1 MPACLWAA
9 EETELEHTT
18 KILLDLLLMFAAA
31 KILGELFERIKQPAV
46 IGEILAG
53 VVLGPFIFG
62 LINPLHAETFHVY
75 EVFAEVGVIILL
87 FSTGLHIKVDDVLKV
102 GKTSTMVAI
111 LGVIL
116 PFFFGY
122 LFTLVSAH
130 TTVEAM
136 FIGAAMVATSVGIT
150 ARVFADLGI
159 LDSRVARVILGA
171 AVIDDILGLLVLG
184 VVTGMG
190 KGAISYLKIAL
201 LTLEAAGFI
210 IFLIILGKR
219 VFCRVEPTT
228 LTCFKIK
235 NAPFALA
242 LLFCLGL
249 SAVASYIHLAA
260 IVGAFMAGMVLAEL
274 NVEFKFSV
282 KFDSLYDFLVPF
294 FFVVMGTQVDL
305 TVFTKLNLVGAALIL
320 TLFAILGKLLGC
332 GLGGL
337 GLGWKE
343 ASVVGVGM
351 VPRGEVGMIVASV
364 GLGMGVISTDLYSIV
379 VFMVIAT
386 TLLTPPVLAGLISR
400 KFVGPK
406 DEERVERR
414 TDEPPVDL

>member
-1 MPACLWAA
+1 M
-9 EETELEHTT
+9 ENTT

-31 KILGELFERIKQPAV
+31 KILGELFERVKQPAV

-62 LINPLHAETFHVY
+62 LISPLQVETFHVY

-87 FSTGLHIKVDDVLKV
+87 FSIGLHIKVDDILKV
-102 GKTSTMVAI
+102 GRTSSVVAI

-122 LFTLVSAH
+122 LFTLTSDH

-159 LDSRVARVILGA
+159 LDSRVAKVMLGA
-171 AVIDDILGLLVLG
+171 AVIDDILALLVLA
-184 VVTGMG
+184 VVTGLG
-190 KGAISYLKIAL
+190 QGAISYVKITL

-210 IFLIILGKR
+210 IFLTIIGKGLIPRLGP
-219 VFCRVEPTT
+219 F
-228 LTCFKIK
+228 LGFFKTK

-249 SAVASYIHLAA
+249 SAVASYIDLAA

-274 NVEFKFSV
+274 NVEFRFSSKFE
-282 KFDSLYDFLVPF
+282 SLYDFLVPF

-305 TVFTKLNLVGAALIL
+305 SVFTKFNLVGAALIL
-320 TLFAILGKLLGC
+320 TLFAILGKLIGC
-332 GLGGL
+332 GLGAW

-351 VPRGEVGMIVASV
+351 VPRGEVGMIVASI

-379 VFMVIAT
+379 IFMVIAT
-386 TLLTPPVLAGLISR
+386 TLLTPPVLATMISR
-400 KFVGPK
+400 KFVKPK
-406 DEERVERR
+406 EEERMEKR
-414 TDEPPVDL
+414 TDELPVDL

>member
-1 MPACLWAA
+1 M
-9 EETELEHTT
+9 ENTT
-18 KILLDLLLMFAAA
+18 KILFDLLLMFAAA
-31 KILGELFERIKQPAV
+31 KVLGELFERVKQPAV

-53 VVLGPFIFG
+53 IVLGPYIFG
-62 LINPLHAETFHVY
+62 LINPLQVETFHVY

-87 FSTGLHIKVDDVLKV
+87 FSIGLHIKVDDILKV
-102 GKTSTMVAI
+102 GKTSSVVAI

-122 LFTLVSAH
+122 LYTLTSDH
-130 TTVEAM
+130 TTVEAL

-159 LDSRVARVILGA
+159 LDSRVAKVMLAA
-171 AVIDDILGLLVLG
+171 AVIDDILALLVLA
-184 VVTGMG
+184 VVTGLG
-190 KGAISYLKIAL
+190 QGAISYVKITL

-210 IFLIILGKR
+210 IFLTIIGKGLIPRLGP
-219 VFCRVEPTT
+219 F
-228 LTCFKIK
+228 LGFFKTK

-249 SAVASYIHLAA
+249 SAVASYIDLAA

-274 NVEFKFSV
+274 NVEFRFSSKFE
-282 KFDSLYDFLVPF
+282 SLYDFLVPF

-305 TVFTKLNLVGAALIL
+305 SVFTRFNLVGAALIL
-320 TLFAILGKLLGC
+320 TVFAILGKLIGC
-332 GLGGL
+332 GLGAL

-351 VPRGEVGMIVASV
+351 VPRGEVGMIVASI

-379 VFMVIAT
+379 IFMVIAT
-386 TLLTPPVLAGLISR
+386 TILTPPVLAAMISR
-400 KFVGPK
+400 KFVKPK
-406 DEERVERR
+406 EEERVEGRI
-414 TDEPPVDL
+414 DELPVDL

>member
-1 MPACLWAA
+1 M
-9 EETELEHTT
+9 ENTT

-31 KILGELFERIKQPAV
+31 KILGEVFERVKQPAV

-53 VVLGPFIFG
+53 VVLGPFVFG

-87 FSTGLHIKVDDVLKV
+87 FSIGLHIKVDDILKV
-102 GKTSTMVAI
+102 GRTSSVVAI

-122 LFTLVSAH
+122 LFTLTSEH

-159 LDSRVARVILGA
+159 LDSRVAKVILAA
-171 AVIDDILGLLVLG
+171 AVIDDILGLLVLA
-184 VVTGMG
+184 VVTGVG
-190 KGAISYLKIAL
+190 KGAISYVSMAL
-201 LTLEAAGFI
+201 LTLEAAGFV
-210 IFLIILGKR
+210 IFLTIIGKGLVPRLGP
-219 VFCRVEPTT
+219 FFSY
-228 LTCFKIK
+228 FKTK

-242 LLFCLGL
+242 LLLCLGL

-274 NVEFKFSV
+274 NVEFRFSSKFE
-282 KFDSLYDFLVPF
+282 SLYDFLVPF

-305 TVFTKLNLVGAALIL
+305 SVFTKFNLVGAALIL
-320 TLFAILGKLLGC
+320 TLFAILGKLIGC
-332 GLGGL
+332 GLGAW

-351 VPRGEVGMIVASV
+351 VPRGEVGMIVASI

-379 VFMVIAT
+379 IFMVIAT
-386 TLLTPPVLAGLISR
+386 TILTPPVLAGMISR
-400 KFVGPK
+400 KFVKPK
-406 DEERVERR
+406 EKERVEKRI
-414 TDEPPVDL
+414 DELPVDL

>member
-1 MPACLWAA
+1 
-9 EETELEHTT
+9 
-18 KILLDLLLMFAAA
+18 
-31 KILGELFERIKQPAV
+31 FERVKQPAV

-53 VVLGPFIFG
+53 IVLGPYIFG
-62 LINPLHAETFHVY
+62 LISPLQVGTFHVY

-87 FSTGLHIKVDDVLKV
+87 FSIGLHIKVDDILKV
-102 GKTSTMVAI
+102 GKTSSVVAI

-122 LFTLVSAH
+122 LYTLTSDH

-159 LDSRVARVILGA
+159 LDSRVAKVMLAA
-171 AVIDDILGLLVLG
+171 AVIDDILALLVLA
-184 VVTGMG
+184 VVTGLG
-190 KGAISYLKIAL
+190 QGAISYVKITL

-210 IFLIILGKR
+210 IFLTIIGKGLIPRLGP
-219 VFCRVEPTT
+219 F
-228 LTCFKIK
+228 LGFFKTK

-249 SAVASYIHLAA
+249 SAVASYIDLAA

-274 NVEFKFSV
+274 NVEFRFSSKFE
-282 KFDSLYDFLVPF
+282 SLYDFFVPF

-305 TVFTKLNLVGAALIL
+305 SVFTRFNLVGAALIL
-320 TLFAILGKLLGC
+320 TLFAILGKLIGC
-332 GLGGL
+332 GLGAL
-337 GLGWKE
+337 SLGWKE

-351 VPRGEVGMIVASV
+351 VPRGEVGMIVASI

-379 VFMVIAT
+379 IFMVIAT
-386 TLLTPPVLAGLISR
+386 TILTPPVLAVMISR
-400 KFVGPK
+400 KFVKPK
-406 DEERVERR
+406 EEERVEKRI
-414 TDEPPVDL
+414 DELPVDL

>member
-1 MPACLWAA
+1 
-9 EETELEHTT
+9 
-18 KILLDLLLMFAAA
+18 MFAAA
-31 KILGELFERIKQPAV
+31 KILGELFERVKQPAV

-87 FSTGLHIKVDDVLKV
+87 FSIGLHIKVDDILKV
-102 GKTSTMVAI
+102 GRTSSVVAI

-122 LFTLVSAH
+122 LFTLTSEH

-159 LDSRVARVILGA
+159 LDSRVAKVILAA
-171 AVIDDILGLLVLG
+171 AVIDDILGLLVLA
-184 VVTGMG
+184 VVTGVG
-190 KGAISYLKIAL
+190 KGAISYVSMAL
-201 LTLEAAGFI
+201 LTLEAAGFV
-210 IFLIILGKR
+210 IFLTIIGKGLVPRLGP
-219 VFCRVEPTT
+219 FFSY
-228 LTCFKIK
+228 FKTK

-242 LLFCLGL
+242 LLLCLGL

-274 NVEFKFSV
+274 NVEFRFSSKFE
-282 KFDSLYDFLVPF
+282 SLYDFLVPF

-305 TVFTKLNLVGAALIL
+305 SVFTKFNLVGAALIL
-320 TLFAILGKLLGC
+320 TLFAILGKLIGC
-332 GLGGL
+332 GLGAW

-351 VPRGEVGMIVASV
+351 VPRGEVGMIVASI

-379 VFMVIAT
+379 IFMVIAT
-386 TLLTPPVLAGLISR
+386 TILTPPVLAGMISR
-400 KFVGPK
+400 KFVKPK
-406 DEERVERR
+406 EKERVEKRI
-414 TDEPPVDL
+414 DELPVDL

>member
-1 MPACLWAA
+1 SLDTG
-9 EETELEHTT
+9 EEVALENTT
-18 KILLDLLLMFAAA
+18 KILFDLLLMFAAA
-31 KILGELFERIKQPAV
+31 KIIGELFERVKQPAV

-53 VVLGPFIFG
+53 IVLGPFIFG

-87 FSTGLHIKVDDVLKV
+87 FSIGLHIKVDDILKV
-102 GKTSTMVAI
+102 GKTSSVVAI

-122 LFTLVSAH
+122 LYTLTSDH

-159 LDSRVARVILGA
+159 LDSRVAKVMLAA
-171 AVIDDILGLLVLG
+171 AVIDDILALLVLA
-184 VVTGMG
+184 VVTGLG
-190 KGAISYLKIAL
+190 QGTISYVKITL

-210 IFLIILGKR
+210 IFLTIIGKGLIPRLGP
-219 VFCRVEPTT
+219 F
-228 LTCFKIK
+228 LGFFKTK

-249 SAVASYIHLAA
+249 SAVASYIDLAA

-274 NVEFKFSV
+274 NVEFRFSSKFE
-282 KFDSLYDFLVPF
+282 SLYDFFVPF

-305 TVFTKLNLVGAALIL
+305 SVFTRFNLVGAALIL
-320 TLFAILGKLLGC
+320 TLFAILGKLIGC
-332 GLGGL
+332 GLGAL
-337 GLGWKE
+337 SLGWKE

-351 VPRGEVGMIVASV
+351 VPRGEVGMIVASI

-379 VFMVIAT
+379 IFMVIAT
-386 TLLTPPVLAGLISR
+386 TILTPPVLAVMISR
-400 KFVGPK
+400 KFVKPK
-406 DEERVERR
+406 EEERVEKRI
-414 TDEPPVDL
+414 DELPVDL

>member
-1 MPACLWAA
+1 
-9 EETELEHTT
+9 
-18 KILLDLLLMFAAA
+18 MFAAA
-31 KILGELFERIKQPAV
+31 KILGELFERVKQPSV

-53 VVLGPFIFG
+53 VVLGPFVFG
-62 LINPLHAETFHVY
+62 LISPLHAETFHVY

-87 FSTGLHIKVDDVLKV
+87 FSIGLHIKVDDILKV
-102 GKTSTMVAI
+102 GRTSSVVAI

-122 LFTLVSAH
+122 LFTLTSEH

-159 LDSRVARVILGA
+159 LDSRVAKVILAA
-171 AVIDDILGLLVLG
+171 AVIDDILGLLVLA
-184 VVTGMG
+184 VVTGVG
-190 KGAISYLKIAL
+190 KGAISYVSMAL

-210 IFLIILGKR
+210 IFLTIIGKGLIPRLGP
-219 VFCRVEPTT
+219 FFGY
-228 LTCFKIK
+228 FKTK

-242 LLFCLGL
+242 LLLCLGL

-274 NVEFKFSV
+274 NVEFRFSSKFE
-282 KFDSLYDFLVPF
+282 SLYDFLVPF

-305 TVFTKLNLVGAALIL
+305 SVFTRFNLMSAAMVL

-332 GLGGL
+332 GLGAMS
-337 GLGWKE
+337 LGWKE

-351 VPRGEVGMIVASV
+351 VPRGEVGMIVASI

-379 VFMVIAT
+379 IFMVIAT
-386 TLLTPPVLAGLISR
+386 TLLTPPALAGLISR
-400 KFVGPK
+400 KFVRPR
-406 DEERVERR
+406 EERFEPSL
-414 TDEPPVDL
+414 DEPPVDL

>member
-1 MPACLWAA
+1 
-9 EETELEHTT
+9 LENTT

-31 KILGELFERIKQPAV
+31 KILGELFERVKQPAV

-53 VVLGPFIFG
+53 VVLGPFVFG
-62 LINPLHAETFHVY
+62 LINPLHADTFHVY

-87 FSTGLHIKVDDVLKV
+87 FSIGLHIKVDDILKV
-102 GKTSTMVAI
+102 GKTSSVVAI

-122 LFTLVSAH
+122 LFTLTSEH

-159 LDSRVARVILGA
+159 LDSSVAKVILGA
-171 AVIDDILGLLVLG
+171 AVIDDILGLLVLAVVVG
-184 VVTGMG
+184 VG
-190 KGAISYLKIAL
+190 KGAISYVSMAL

-210 IFLIILGKR
+210 IFLTIIGKGLIPRLGP
-219 VFCRVEPTT
+219 FFGY
-228 LTCFKIK
+228 FKTK

-242 LLFCLGL
+242 LLLCLGL

-274 NVEFKFSV
+274 NVEFRFSSKFE
-282 KFDSLYDFLVPF
+282 SLYDFLVPF

-305 TVFTKLNLVGAALIL
+305 SVFTRFNLVSAAMVL
-320 TLFAILGKLLGC
+320 TVFAILGKLLGC
-332 GLGGL
+332 GLGAMS
-337 GLGWKE
+337 LGWKE
-343 ASVVGVGM
+343 ASVVGVAM
-351 VPRGEVGMIVASV
+351 VPRGEVGMIVASI

-379 VFMVIAT
+379 IFMVIAT

-400 KFVGPK
+400 KFVRPR
-406 DEERVERR
+406 EERIERSL
-414 TDEPPVDL
+414 DEPPVDT

>member
-1 MPACLWAA
+1 
-9 EETELEHTT
+9 LENTT

-53 VVLGPFIFG
+53 VVLGPFVFG
-62 LINPLHAETFHVY
+62 LINPVHADTFHVY

-87 FSTGLHIKVDDVLKV
+87 FSIGLHIKVDDILKV
-102 GKTSTMVAI
+102 GRTSSVVGI

-122 LFTLVSAH
+122 LFTLISAY

-159 LDSRVARVILGA
+159 LDSRVAKVILAA
-171 AVIDDILGLLVLG
+171 AVIDDILGLLVLAVVIG
-184 VVTGMG
+184 VG
-190 KGAISYLKIAL
+190 KGAISYVSMAL

-210 IFLIILGKR
+210 IFLTIIGKGLIPRLGPFFGYFR
-219 VFCRVEPTT
+219 T
-228 LTCFKIK
+228 K

-242 LLFCLGL
+242 LLLCLGL

-274 NVEFKFSV
+274 NVEFRFSSKFE
-282 KFDSLYDFLVPF
+282 SLYDFLVPF

-305 TVFTKLNLVGAALIL
+305 HVFTEFNLVGAALVL
-320 TLFAILGKLLGC
+320 TVFAVLGKLLGC
-332 GLGGL
+332 GLGAW

-351 VPRGEVGMIVASV
+351 VPRGEVGMIVASI
-364 GLGMGVISTDLYSIV
+364 GLGMGVISTGLYSIV
-379 VFMVIAT
+379 IFMVIAT
-386 TLLTPPVLAGLISR
+386 TLLTPPVLAGMISR
-400 KFVGPK
+400 RFVRPR
-406 DEERVERR
+406 EERFEPSL
-414 TDEPPVDL
+414 DEPPDDL